1 MSFIKPI
8 DGEKRWAHPFLE
20 VFQLVKKKI
29 WLLSADLVCYKG
41 NELKKALGSFI
52 LSLYPEWFLIAPQVK
67 ICQFVIVNLYR
78 KFSVWFNNRQTC
90 GARQLNSPVILQ
102 LMSTAAFVL
111 WLYFA
116 LCPLSMIMLLS
127 LTAQFVCSPHA
138 CTKTTNMLFAF
149 RKMWKTEPLTVAP
162 EINFST
168 EKQLRVGCCN
178 HCRSSAREGCE

>member
-1 MSFIKPI
+1 MTQEQVMSFIKPI

-78 KFSVWFNNRQTC
+78 KFSVWFNNRQTW
-90 GARQLNSPVILQ
+90 G
-102 LMSTAAFVL
+102 
-111 WLYFA
+111 
-116 LCPLSMIMLLS
+116 
-127 LTAQFVCSPHA
+127 
-138 CTKTTNMLFAF
+138 KTTELSCNTASRVYCCICFMTLFCF
-149 RKMWKTEPLTVAP
+149 T
-162 EINFST
+162 ST
-168 EKQLRVGCCN
+168 FHDNALVPN
-178 HCRSSAREGCE
+178 SSICVQPSCLHKDH